1 MTELIIFLVAA
12 AATAAICVAI
22 GRKQRQAAVV
32 QAAERVRLEEANGRA
47 LLEERIRGAQQREES
62 LQQEL
67 ATATRATAALQEE
80 NSDLRTQI
88 ATGATRF
95 ANLEE
100 RLKEQ
105 AALHQQ
111 AEERLSQAFK
121 NLAADA
127 LKTNNESFLNLARTA
142 LERFQEGAQ
151 GDLSKRQQAIE
162 QLVAPIR
169 ESLSTFD
176 TKIKNL
182 EKDRVDAYSGLRE
195 QVRGLGET
203 QLRLQEETANLVK
216 ALRAP
221 QVRGRWG
228 EMQLRRTVE
237 LAGMINHVDFVEQE
251 STATEEGRLRPDMV
265 IRLPN
270 ERRIVVDAKA
280 PLAAYLEAL
289 EEKEPDKQRLLLQQ
303 HARQIRTHLQQLGT
317 KNYWKQ
323 YDPSPEFVVL
333 FLPGETFFSAAL
345 EQDPELVD
353 FGVSEKVILATPT
366 TLIALLKAVA
376 FGWRQEK
383 IALEAQEISELGRD
397 LHDRIATWAG
407 HLGGM
412 GTGLGRAVDSYNKA
426 VGSLERM
433 VLPQARRFKELHLNT
448 GNTINPLD
456 SVDKTPREPASL
468 ETSATTDTPD

>member
-1 MTELIIFLVAA
+1 MTELIIFLI
-12 AATAAICVAI
+12 TAALTATLCI
-22 GRKQRQAAVV
+22 GWCRRQSRATVES
-32 QAAERVRLEEANGRA
+32 AAERIRLEENNQRS
-47 LLEERIRGAQQREES
+47 LLEERIREGLRREEK

-67 ATATRATAALQEE
+67 ASANQSIAELQSA
-80 NSDLRTQI
+80 NSTLRTDL
-88 ATGATRF
+88 ATSNTNF
-95 ANLEE
+95 TNLEE

-105 AALHQQ
+105 VALHQQ
-111 AEERLSQAFK
+111 AEQRLSQAFK

-127 LKTNNESFLNLARTA
+127 LKTNNESFLELARTA
-142 LERFQEGAQ
+142 LERFQEGAK

-162 QLVAPIR
+162 QLVVPIR

-176 TKIKNL
+176 SKIKNL

-195 QVRGLGET
+195 QVRGLGEA
-203 QLRLQEETANLVK
+203 QVRLQEETANLVK

-251 STATEEGRLRPDMV
+251 STSTAEGRFRPDMV

-270 ERRIVVDAKA
+270 GRQIVVDAKA
-280 PLAAYLEAL
+280 PLSAYLDAL
-289 EEKEPDKQRLLLQQ
+289 EAKEPEKQAALLQQ
-303 HARQIRTHLQQLGT
+303 HARQIRTHLQQLGA

-323 YDPSPEFVVL
+323 YDPSPEFVIL

-353 FGVSEKVILATPT
+353 YGVSEKVILATPT

-383 IALEAQEISELGRD
+383 IALEAQEISDLGRD

-407 HLGGM
+407 HLAGV
-412 GTGLGRAVDSYNKA
+412 GTGLNRAVDTYNKA

-433 VLPQARRFKELHLNT
+433 VLPQARKFKDLHLHT
-448 GNTINPLD
+448 DSTIVPLD
-456 SVDKTPREPASL
+456 SVDKTPRQPA
-468 ETSATTDTPD
+468 TPDPD